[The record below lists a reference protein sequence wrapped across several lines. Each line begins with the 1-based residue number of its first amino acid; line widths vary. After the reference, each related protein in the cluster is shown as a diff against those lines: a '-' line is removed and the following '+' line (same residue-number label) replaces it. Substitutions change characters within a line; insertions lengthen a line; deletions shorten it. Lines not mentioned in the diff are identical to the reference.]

1 MKFGLFFFRISWSKI
16 SKAILDANIEDQISS
31 LFIEYSST
39 PFIDKEPTNAQRT
52 STLDYKNLNHH
63 EITLNDGSC
72 QLFSFTLGV
81 ICVTSTSSIEHC
93 PTVFYSHALF
103 TWPYA
108 NEVQRTTFSDKVHW
122 VWPSQC
128 QSKMNTMKLEACSS
142 TTTSTSSSTLKPTCY
157 EMDLKN
163 FHTTEM
169 KLPSCQTFNIFL
181 KPRQTL
187 HQKAYKHLEYLW
199 KSEVSTLPHL
209 DMDSVT
215 GYDHIKII
223 IDQVRKIFRT
233 LKLYINFYFLEN

>member
-1 MKFGLFFFRISWSKI
+1 MAWTF
-16 SKAILDANIEDQISS
+16 
-31 LFIEYSST
+31 
-39 PFIDKEPTNAQRT
+39 
-52 STLDYKNLNHH
+52 LNFLAHS
-63 EITLNDGSC
+63 G
-72 QLFSFTLGV
+72 
-81 ICVTSTSSIEHC
+81 VTSTSSNEHC

-233 LKLYINFYFLEN
+233 LKLYINFFF